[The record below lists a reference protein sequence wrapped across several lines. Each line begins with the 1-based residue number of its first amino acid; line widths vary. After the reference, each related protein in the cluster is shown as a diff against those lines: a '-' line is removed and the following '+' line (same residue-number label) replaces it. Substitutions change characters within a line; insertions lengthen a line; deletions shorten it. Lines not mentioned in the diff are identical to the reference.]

1 MFSSKVLNE
10 NREYVL
16 SAYKAAETRFRY
28 KCISKDENSTEQYIY
43 RNQMEDAINISDIF
57 YKNCIGNNN
66 IKVVSIVK
74 RTKVGMD
81 GLMIEIAKHMTTHP
95 DDEFCLLHENVK
107 FITGMSNLSWEKDMK
122 DKIPE
127 CFRNNV
133 YHHGKLKQLQKTL
146 NNVTNTLFIV
156 DEIDTGDKEDQKLH
170 NVLNDSGVLDIK
182 YMDEKNIRFIFVSA
196 TIKNTLKEL
205 EKWGD
210 RHECYTMTIPDSYIG
225 HKEFLEMGIIQEYY
239 KIDTIEVAE
248 KWIKEDIIDNYG
260 SDFRV
265 HIIRTDI
272 RKVDCI
278 REACIRSNILFKNH
292 TSSDRISYDDL
303 TQIFGTTMTK
313 HIVIIIKGFWRR
325 ANLILNE
332 WKIKIGA
339 THEMYTLKPDEN
351 VQVQGLPGRMG
362 GYWRNVLINNN
373 GERTEFK
380 TGPYRTSIKSIVS
393 YEQFYSK
400 LSGNITENIVDN
412 DLQQKKLFLNPKCIK
427 NLEVVNTRNE
437 LSEAEKQAK
446 EAEKQ
451 AKEAEKQAKEA
462 EKQAKKVE
470 KEAKKVEKEA
480 KKVEKEA
487 KKVEKEA
494 KTEKEDKCKRIP
506 IVIEDLTE
514 DDMKLLINKNKETSQ
529 NHLFSKINDE
539 ILIKFMKTNKYT
551 QFTHPKEDNSYKKHI
566 SDLVNA
572 KMKNNKFTVD
582 LKKEDKDKN
591 GWQAFIDSREN
602 RICILVWCIDDS
614 YP

>member
-1 MFSSKVLNE
+1 MFSSKVLNK

-16 SAYKAAETRFRY
+16 NSYNAAKSNFEGNCLR
-28 KCISKDENSTEQYIY
+28 KDENSTEQYIY
-43 RNQMEDAINISDIF
+43 PNQIEDAMCISDIF

-66 IKVVSIVK
+66 IKVVSIIK

-81 GLMIEIAKHMTTHP
+81 GLMIEIAKNMTTHP

-107 FITGMSNLSWEKDMK
+107 FITGMSNLSWEEDMK
-122 DKIPE
+122 DKVPS
-127 CFRNNV
+127 CFKNNV
-133 YHHGKLKQLQKTL
+133 YHHGKLKQLQKTIS
-146 NNVTNTLFIV
+146 NVTNTLFIV

-170 NVLNDSGVLDIK
+170 KVLRESGVLDIK
-182 YMDEKNIRFIFVSA
+182 YMDDNNVRFIFVSA
-196 TIKNTLKEL
+196 TIKNEL
-205 EKWGD
+205 NELYKWGD
-210 RHECYTMTIPDSYIG
+210 KHKHYRMTIPDSYIG
-225 HKEFLEMGIIQEYY
+225 HKEFLEMGIIKEYY

-265 HIIRTDI
+265 HIIRTDNK
-272 RKVDCI
+272 KVDCI
-278 REACIRSNILFKNH
+278 RDACMRLHITFKNH
-292 TSSDRISYDDL
+292 TSTDRIPDNVL
-303 TQIFGTTMTK
+303 TEIFESTMTN

-325 ANLILNE
+325 ANLIPNE

-339 THEMYTLKPDEN
+339 THEMYTLNPNEN
-351 VQVQGLPGRMG
+351 VQVQGLPGRMS

-380 TGPYRTSIKSIVS
+380 TGPYRTSIESIES
-393 YEQFYSK
+393 YEQFYSNV
-400 LSGNITENIVDN
+400 SENTTENIVDN

-427 NLEVVNTRNE
+427 NLEAVNTRNE
-437 LSEAEKQAK
+437 LSEAEKEAKKAEK
-446 EAEKQ
+446 EA
-451 AKEAEKQAKEA
+451 
-462 EKQAKKVE
+462 KKAE

-480 KKVEKEA
+480 KEAEKKAKKAEKEA
-487 KKVEKEA
+487 KKLEKEE

-514 DDMKLLINKNKETSQ
+514 HDMKLLMNKETRK

-539 ILIKFMKTNKYT
+539 ILINFMKTNNYT
-551 QFTHPKEDNSYKKHI
+551 QFTHPTADISYKKHI
-566 SDLVNA
+566 LDLVNA

-591 GWQAFIDSREN
+591 SWQAYIDSREN
-602 RICILVWCIDDS
+602 RICILVWCIDES

>member
-1 MFSSKVLNE
+1 MISPKVLNK

-16 SAYKAAETRFRY
+16 SSYNAAKSNFEGNCLR
-28 KCISKDENSTEQYIY
+28 KDENSTEQYIY
-43 RNQMEDAINISDIF
+43 PNQIEDAMFISDIF
-57 YKNCIGNNN
+57 YKNCIGTNN

-74 RTKVGMD
+74 KTKVGMD
-81 GLMIEIAKHMTTHP
+81 GLMIEISKNMTTHS
-95 DDEFCLLHENVK
+95 DDAFCLLHQNVK
-107 FITGMSNLSWEKDMK
+107 FITGMSNKSWEKDMK

-127 CFRNNV
+127 CFRDNV
-133 YHHGKLKQLQKTL
+133 YHHGKLKHLQKTL

-170 NVLNDSGVLDIK
+170 KVLKNSGVLDIK
-182 YMDEKNIRFIFVSA
+182 YMDENNVRFIFVSA
-196 TIKNTLKEL
+196 TIKNEL
-205 EKWGD
+205 NELYKWGD
-210 RHECYTMTIPDSYIG
+210 KHKCYTMTIPDSYIG

-265 HIIRTDI
+265 HIIRTDKK
-272 RKVDCI
+272 KVDCI
-278 REACIRSNILFKNH
+278 RDACMRLHITFKNH
-292 TSSDRISYDDL
+292 TSTDRISEDDL
-303 TQIFGTTMTK
+303 TQIFGTTTMTN

-325 ANLILNE
+325 ANLIPNE

-339 THEMYTLKPDEN
+339 THEMYTLNPDEN
-351 VQVQGLPGRMG
+351 VQVQGLPGRMS

-393 YEQFYSK
+393 YEQFYSS
-400 LSGNITENIVDN
+400 LSGNITENIIDN
-412 DLQQKKLFLNPKCIK
+412 DLQQKNLFLNPKCIK

-437 LSEAEKQAK
+437 LSEAEKLAK
-446 EAEKQ
+446 EEEKL
-451 AKEAEKQAKEA
+451 A
-462 EKQAKKVE
+462 
-470 KEAKKVEKEA
+470 KEAKKAEKEA
-480 KKVEKEA
+480 N
-487 KKVEKEA
+487 
-494 KTEKEDKCKRIP
+494 TEKEDKCKRIP

-514 DDMKLLINKNKETSQ
+514 DDMKLLMNKNKETRQ
-529 NHLFSKINDE
+529 NHLFSKINNE

-551 QFTHPKEDNSYKKHI
+551 QFTHPKEDSSYKKHI

-572 KMKNNKFTVD
+572 KIKNNKFTVD

-602 RICILVWCIDDS
+602 RICILVWCIDES